1 MLWVVLYED
10 IYVTRTKLNVV
21 NDSSYFLL
29 QFSDFVTQQTITVMF
44 IVGMNLYCCKL
55 YND

>member
-29 QFSDFVTQQTITVMF
+29 QLSDFVTQQTITVMF